1 MVINKIAKALALSS
15 IMMLGSEAALAEDKG
30 LLDTLLQ
37 NGSITQAQYDS
48 LTKQKVSASV
58 DNREQGL
65 NEVLLQNGVINQT
78 QYDALS
84 KQVAVEAKQEVAE
97 VKKEEVKKSGEDIIF
112 TLDSKGFQAKSA
124 DKAFKF
130 KMGGRIQVD
139 ANGDIGDENLSQQST
154 EGVEMRRARLYMTG
168 VVWTDFKYNIEA
180 DFADNGISMKDVF
193 LTYKGI
199 DWLEITVGH
208 QKQPISMELQE
219 SSNDI
224 MFTERSTVNALT
236 GPLFDRAIGLHFK
249 SSGKSWS
256 AQIGAYGDNMSPEK
270 DGAVDE
276 GWSVTSRLT
285 YAPINTKNQ
294 VVHLGAFGGYKGL
307 SDSDRTVKFFTETT
321 HMSNLKLTNVAVD
334 STNGVGIAGAEIAYM
349 YGPFSVQGEY
359 AHEWVSRR
367 GGEKDLDLNAA
378 YVQLGWTLTGE
389 SRRYKGSD
397 GEFKYLNPVGE
408 DFSWKRGTW
417 GVFELAG
424 RYGWLDA
431 AYGSYSDGTREQDV
445 TIALNWYL
453 NNNVRLMADY
463 RYAFDLAGSQV
474 TYLDGTDLTHGIH
487 SFTFRTQ
494 FKI

>member
-1 MVINKIAKALALSS
+1 MVINKTAKVLALGS
-15 IMMLGSEAALAEDKG
+15 ILMLGNEAAFAADKG

-37 NGSITQAQYDS
+37 NGSITPAQYDN
-48 LTKQKVSASV
+48 LTKPKVPGNS
-58 DNREQGL
+58 DNEVQGL
-65 NEVLLQNGVINQT
+65 NEVLLQNGVINQV
-78 QYDALS
+78 QYDELT
-84 KQVAVEAKQEVAE
+84 KQKVAEAKTTVAETKQEV
-97 VKKEEVKKSGEDIIF
+97 VKESGDDVLVK
-112 TLDSKGFQAKSA
+112 LDQKGFRVETR

-130 KMGGRIQVD
+130 NVGGRLQVD
-139 ANGDIGDENLSQQST
+139 ANGDVGDEGLSQGST
-154 EGVEMRRARLYMTG
+154 EGVEVRRARIHIAG
-168 VVWTDFKYNIEA
+168 VVWEDYKYKIEA
-180 DFADNGISMKDVF
+180 DFADNGVSIKDAF
-193 LTYKGI
+193 LTYKGF
-199 DWLEITVGH
+199 DWLEITVGN

-256 AQIGAYGDNMSPEK
+256 AQIGAYGDNLAPEK
-270 DGAVDE
+270 DGNVDE
-276 GWSVTSRLT
+276 GWSVASRLT
-285 YAPINTKNQ
+285 YAPINTKEHAL
-294 VVHLGAFGGYKGL
+294 HLGAYGGYKGL
-307 SDSDRTVKFFTETT
+307 SDSHRTVKFFTETT

-334 STNGVGIAGAEIAYM
+334 NVNGVGIAAAEFAYM
-349 YGPFSVQGEY
+349 FGPFSLQSEY

-367 GGEKDLDLNAA
+367 NGEKTLDLNAA
-378 YVQLGWTLTGE
+378 YVSLGWTLTGE

-408 DFSWKRGTW
+408 GFSWERGTW
-417 GVFELAG
+417 GVFELAT

-431 AYGSYSDGTREQDV
+431 AYGSYDDGTREQDV
-445 TIALNWYL
+445 TVGLNWYL

-474 TYLDGTDLTHGIH
+474 TNLDGSDLDHGIH

-494 FKI
+494 LKI